1 MKTYIL
7 TEDQMN
13 RVLSNEDSTT
23 GIKKGIALK
32 VTPTRNSEPYY
43 ESEIKSFGS
52 EQEFNEYRNNLGDK
66 KEIIGVIDIKDETNG

>member
-1 MKTYIL
+1 M
-7 TEDQMN
+7 E
-13 RVLSNEDSTT
+13 RVLSNDNTT
-23 GIKKGIALK
+23 GIKKGIAYK

-43 ESEIKSFGS
+43 ESEIKSFVS

>member
-7 TEDQMN
+7 TEDQIGRIELN
-13 RVLSNEDSTT
+13 DKSNK
-23 GIKKGIALK
+23 IKKGIAYK

-43 ESEIKSFGS
+43 ESEIKSFGD

-66 KEIIGVIDIKDETNG
+66 KEIIGVIDIKDESNG

>member
-7 TEDQMN
+7 TEDQFN
-13 RVLSNEDSTT
+13 RIELNDKRN

-43 ESEIKSFGS
+43 ESEIKSFGD
-52 EQEFNEYRNNLGDK
+52 EQEFNEYKNNLGDK
-66 KEIIGVIDIKDETNG
+66 KEIIGVIDIKDGTNG

>member
-7 TEDQMN
+7 TEDQISRIELN
-13 RVLSNEDSTT
+13 DKSNK
-23 GIKKGIALK
+23 IKKGIAYK

-43 ESEIKSFGS
+43 ESEIKSFGD

-66 KEIIGVIDIKDETNG
+66 KEIIGVIDIKDESNG

>member
-7 TEDQMN
+7 TEDQFN
-13 RVLSNEDSTT
+13 RIELNDNRN

-52 EQEFNEYRNNLGDK
+52 EQEFNEYKNNLGDK
-66 KEIIGVIDIKDETNG
+66 KEIIGVIDIKDGTNG

>member
-7 TEDQMN
+7 TEDQME
-13 RVLSNEDSTT
+13 RVLSNDNTT
-23 GIKKGIALK
+23 GIKKGIAYK

-43 ESEIKSFGS
+43 ESEIKSFVS

>member
-7 TEDQMN
+7 TEDQIGRIELN
-13 RVLSNEDSTT
+13 DKRNK
-23 GIKKGIALK
+23 IKKGIAYK

-43 ESEIKSFGS
+43 ESEIKSFGD

-66 KEIIGVIDIKDETNG
+66 KEIIGVIDIKDESNG

>member
-7 TEDQMN
+7 TEDQIGRIELN
-13 RVLSNEDSTT
+13 DKRNK
-23 GIKKGIALK
+23 IKKGIAYK

-43 ESEIKSFGS
+43 DSEIKSFGD

-66 KEIIGVIDIKDETNG
+66 KEIIGVIDIKDESNG

>member
-7 TEDQMN
+7 TEDQIGRIELN
-13 RVLSNEDSTT
+13 DKRN
-23 GIKKGIALK
+23 GIKKGIAYK

-43 ESEIKSFGS
+43 ESEIKSFGD

-66 KEIIGVIDIKDETNG
+66 KEIIGVIDIKDESNG

>member
-1 MKTYIL
+1 MKTYII
-7 TEDQMN
+7 TEDQIQ
-13 RVLSNEDSTT
+13 RVLQNEDKSS

-52 EQEFNEYRNNLGDK
+52 ETEFNEYKDNLGDD
-66 KEIIGVIDIKDETNG
+66 KEIIGVIDIEDGTNG

>member
-7 TEDQMN
+7 TEDQIGRIELN
-13 RVLSNEDSTT
+13 DKRNK
-23 GIKKGIALK
+23 IKKGIAYK

-43 ESEIKSFGS
+43 ESEIKSVGD

-66 KEIIGVIDIKDETNG
+66 KEIIGVIDIKDESNG

>member
-7 TEDQMN
+7 TEDQFN
-13 RVLSNEDSTT
+13 RIELNDNRN

-52 EQEFNEYRNNLGDK
+52 EQEFNEYKNNLGDK

>member
-7 TEDQMN
+7 TEDQME
-13 RVLSNEDSTT
+13 RVLPNDSIT
-23 GIKKGIALK
+23 GIKKGIAYK

-43 ESEIKSFGS
+43 ESEIKSFVS

-66 KEIIGVIDIKDETNG
+66 KEIIGIIDIKDGTND

>member
-7 TEDQMN
+7 TEDQFN
-13 RVLSNEDSTT
+13 RIELNDKRN
-23 GIKKGIALK
+23 GIKKGISLK

-43 ESEIKSFGS
+43 ESEIKSFGD
-52 EQEFNEYRNNLGDK
+52 EQEFNEYKNNLGDK

>member
-7 TEDQMN
+7 TEDQISRIELN
-13 RVLSNEDSTT
+13 DKRNK
-23 GIKKGIALK
+23 IKKGIAYK

-43 ESEIKSFGS
+43 ESEIKSFGD

-66 KEIIGVIDIKDETNG
+66 KEIIGVIDIKDESNG

>member
-7 TEDQMN
+7 TEDQFN
-13 RVLSNEDSTT
+13 RIELNDKRN

-43 ESEIKSFGS
+43 ESEIKSFGD
-52 EQEFNEYRNNLGDK
+52 EQEFNEYKNNLGDK